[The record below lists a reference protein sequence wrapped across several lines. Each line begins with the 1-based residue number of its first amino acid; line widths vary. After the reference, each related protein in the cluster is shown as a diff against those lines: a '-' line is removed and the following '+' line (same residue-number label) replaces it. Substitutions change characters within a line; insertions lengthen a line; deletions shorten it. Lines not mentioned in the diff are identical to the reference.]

1 MNVRL
6 LFLLCPVVFS
16 APVEAQTENSPL
28 APLFECREI
37 PDDAE
42 RLSCLDAAV
51 DSLRGDTDSGDIV
64 AVDREQIEAAEEA
77 TFGLSIPGF
86 SLPEV
91 PRLSLPSLSGNAEDL
106 TQAEETDIS
115 PDRVVTRDDEGNISR
130 IENLAVESIDENPHG
145 KVIVA
150 LQNGQVW
157 RQTDSTHV
165 QLPRRTPHNEM
176 SATIRSGSM
185 GAYFMR
191 LNNLSR
197 WFSVER
203 VD

>member
-6 LFLLCPVVFS
+6 LLLLSPVIFS
-16 APVEAQTENSPL
+16 APAEAQDEYSPL
-28 APLFECREI
+28 SPLFECREI
-37 PDDAE
+37 PNDED

-51 DSLRGDTDSGDIV
+51 DNLRGDTVSGEIV
-64 AVDREQIEAAEEA
+64 AVNRGQIEAAEEA
-77 TFGLSIPGF
+77 TFGLSIPGL
-86 SLPEV
+86 SLPDV

-106 TQAEETDIS
+106 IQAEES
-115 PDRVVTRDDEGNISR
+115 GVSADRVVTRDDEGNINR
-130 IENLAVESIDENPHG
+130 IENLAVESIDESPRG
-145 KVIVA
+145 RVIVS

-157 RQTDSTHV
+157 RQTDGRHV
-165 QLPRRTPHNEM
+165 QLPRRMPDNEM
-176 SATIRSGSM
+176 SATIRSGVM